1 MPPVAV
7 RPASK
12 FRELLELIKFEHTV
26 FAMPFAMIGAWMAA
40 GGWPPMDRLFWIVL
54 AITGGRTYA
63 MALNRILDRA
73 IDARNPRTAGRALPA
88 GRLKM
93 AEAWA
98 LAIGGLAL
106 FVGAA
111 LPLPPLCLQLL
122 PLAFLVLTAY
132 SLMKR
137 ITWACHLVLGVA
149 LGAAA
154 AGGWVAVSGT
164 LPVPAMVLG
173 LTVLTWVAGF
183 DIIYA
188 CQDVD
193 FDRAEGLHSIPARL
207 GLRGGLR
214 VSSLLHV
221 LTAAGLVTIG
231 VQMAMGWVFWLGV
244 AAVVACLI
252 YEHRLVSA
260 DDLSRVDAAFFTL
273 NGVVSLAMFT
283 ATVLDY
289 ALSAVNFR

>member
-1 MPPVAV
+1 MSQMALRPVG
-7 RPASK
+7 K

-40 GGWPPMDRLFWIVL
+40 GGWPPMDRLFWIVM
-54 AITGGRTYA
+54 AIAGGRTYA

-73 IDARNPRTAGRALPA
+73 IDARNPRTASRALPA

-106 FVGAA
+106 FVGATF
-111 LPLPPLCLQLL
+111 PLPPLCLQLW

-137 ITWACHLVLGVA
+137 VTWACHLVLGMA

-173 LTVLTWVAGF
+173 ATVLSWVAGF

-214 VSSLLHV
+214 VSSILHV
-221 LTAAGLVTIG
+221 LTVAGLVAVG
-231 VQMAMGWVFWLGV
+231 GQVGMGGVFWAGV
-244 AAVVACLI
+244 ATVAGFLV

-260 DDLSRVDAAFFTL
+260 EDLSRVDAAFFTL
-273 NGVVSLAMFT
+273 NGCVSLAMFT

-289 ALSAVNFR
+289 ALSAVNFH

>member
-7 RPASK
+7 RPVSK

-40 GGWPPMDRLFWIVL
+40 GGWPPMDRLFWIIL

-73 IDARNPRTAGRALPA
+73 IDARNPRTASRALPA
-88 GRLKM
+88 GRLKLL
-93 AEAWA
+93 EAWA
-98 LAIGGLAL
+98 LAIGGLTL
-106 FVGAA
+106 FAGGT
-111 LPLPPLCLQLL
+111 LPLPPLCLQLW

-137 ITWACHLVLGVA
+137 VTWACHLVLGVA

-154 AGGWVAVSGT
+154 TGGWVAVSGT
-164 LPVPAMVLG
+164 VPVPAMVLG

-193 FDRAEGLHSIPARL
+193 FDQAEGLHSIPARL

-214 VSSLLHV
+214 VSSLLHG

-231 VQMAMGWVFWLGV
+231 LQMAMGWVFWLGV
-244 AAVVACLI
+244 ATVVAVLV

-273 NGVVSLAMFT
+273 NGCVSLAMFT

-289 ALSAVNFR
+289 ALSAVNFH